1 MVVSYLGMIPCGW
14 SGRCKIFGN
23 SNNSGAIH
31 YVSDKIKP
39 SDVGLDQE
47 AQLVR
52 NWNGNGID
60 RNGGLQSLP
69 PIKYLHIHE
78 CDSFSVSVKHL
89 FNQIF
94 SWWLG

>member
-1 MVVSYLGMIPCGW
+1 MVRVVGARDSATVIILVLFF
-14 SGRCKIFGN
+14 IF
-23 SNNSGAIH
+23 
-31 YVSDKIKP
+31 SDKIKP

-52 NWNGNGID
+52 NWNGNGVEH
-60 RNGGLQSLP
+60 NGGLQSLP

-78 CDSFSVSVKHL
+78 CDSFSVSFKPL